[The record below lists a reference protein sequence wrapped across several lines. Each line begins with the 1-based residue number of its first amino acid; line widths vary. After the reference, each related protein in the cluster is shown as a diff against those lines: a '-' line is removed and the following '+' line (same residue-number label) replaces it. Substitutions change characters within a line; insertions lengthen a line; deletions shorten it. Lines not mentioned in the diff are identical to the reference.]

1 MGVFHNR
8 GVALE
13 YTSPEFADLSRSE
26 EIERAIEHMTS
37 KFKDLPNVHFVGV
50 GMSMGANLMMR
61 VAGEQGEKFPL
72 DAMVS
77 FNNPFD
83 VWLSINLMRNTP
95 YEKFLAREMRK
106 NIMIRPS
113 ASEEEKKIFEQMET
127 KFNFKF

>member
-1 MGVFHNR
+1 
-8 GVALE
+8 
-13 YTSPEFADLSRSE
+13 
-26 EIERAIEHMTS
+26 
-37 KFKDLPNVHFVGV
+37 
-50 GMSMGANLMMR
+50 MGANLMMR

-72 DAMVS
+72 DAIVS

-113 ASEEEKKIFEQMET
+113 ASEQEKKIFEQMET

>member
-13 YTSPEFADLSRSE
+13 YTSPEFANLSRSE
-26 EIERAIEHMTS
+26 EIDKALSHMQI
-37 KFKDLPNVHFVGV
+37 KFKDHPNVHYVGV
-50 GMSMGANLMMR
+50 GTSMGANLMMR
-61 VAGEQGEKFPL
+61 VAGEQGDRFPL

-83 VWLSINLMRNTP
+83 IWLSINLMRNTP

-106 NIMIRPS
+106 NIMFRP
-113 ASEEEKKIFEQMET
+113 
-127 KFNFKF
+127 

>member
-1 MGVFHNR
+1 
-8 GVALE
+8 
-13 YTSPEFADLSRSE
+13 
-26 EIERAIEHMTS
+26 
-37 KFKDLPNVHFVGV
+37 
-50 GMSMGANLMMR
+50 MGANLMMR

-113 ASEEEKKIFEQMET
+113 ASEQEKKIFEQMET